1 MMVNLKTAPMQ
12 MQLMRLIDL
21 IDLIVNY
28 CLTDKQGEFD
38 LNYLVFLN
46 C

>member
-12 MQLMRLIDL
+12 MQLMRL